1 MYSVYD
7 GCAKALRPE
16 VCSMYEEHKQS
27 LCLESGSSDMGSNE
41 VGEGGRAR
49 SCRALCTPIR
59 VSVIFLKAVGNQ

>member
-27 LCLESGSSDMGSNE
+27 LCLEGGSSEMGSNE
-41 VGEGGRAR
+41 VG
-49 SCRALCTPIR
+49 R
-59 VSVIFLKAVGNQ
+59 VAGLDHAGPCAPQ